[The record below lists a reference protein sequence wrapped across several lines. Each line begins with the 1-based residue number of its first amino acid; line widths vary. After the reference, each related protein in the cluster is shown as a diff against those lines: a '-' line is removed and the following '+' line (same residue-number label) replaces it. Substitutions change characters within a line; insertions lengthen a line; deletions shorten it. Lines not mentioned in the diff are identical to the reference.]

1 LLEHIFHSIL
11 LGAIYKP
18 LLIFI
23 SDCSQE
29 LAYDL
34 FEILFESKAH
44 LSILSNALFHHSD
57 AHFLDIFAHTTLLT
71 NSIIYVNLDILQYE
85 GNLLA
90 LSFFY
95 DHSILTS

>member
-1 LLEHIFHSIL
+1 MHIFHSIL

-23 SDCSQE
+23 SGCFQE

-34 FEILFESKAH
+34 FVILFESKVH

-57 AHFLDIFAHTTLLT
+57 AHPLDIFAHITPLT
-71 NSIIYVNLDILQYE
+71 NSIIYVDSDTLQYE